1 MTTFGSTG
9 PRRDDA
15 VDEVDEVTM
24 AADDLL
30 LDRLGRG
37 EQQADTDSGAVAD
50 LLAQWRRALPDGT
63 EADVREPLSVLSAP
77 EVPRS
82 RRFGGRAARAVLAG
96 ATATVVAFGGAS
108 LAAANAGPDSPLWP
122 VTRVLYPD
130 RAESRTAADAVVQTL
145 GAARAAL
152 DQGRGTEA
160 DRLLDEASVLLTDVR
175 EPAVAQRLRTEVE
188 QLRVLV
194 VAVEVGRPAPRTRV
208 EAPSAGERSAPA
220 VPAEAVPSTA
230 APARGPARSTVPP
243 ERNVV
248 PAPDTGE
255 VAPPAPLTA
264 VPVQPGVPAPTLNVP
279 PLPG

>member
-9 PRRDDA
+9 PHRDMDA
-15 VDEVDEVTM
+15 VDEATM

-37 EQQADTDSGAVAD
+37 EQQADTDSGTVAD
-50 LLAQWRRALPDGT
+50 LLAQWRRALPDGA
-63 EADVREPLSVLSAP
+63 EADVREPLSALSVLPPP

-82 RRFGGRAARAVLAG
+82 RRFGGRAVRAVLAG
-96 ATATVVAFGGAS
+96 ATATVVGFGGAS

-122 VTRVLYPD
+122 ITRVLYPD
-130 RAESRTAADAVVQTL
+130 RAESRTAADAVVQAL

-152 DQGRGTEA
+152 DQGRGAEA
-160 DRLLDEASVLLTDVR
+160 GRLLDEASVLLTEVR
-175 EPAVAQRLRTEVE
+175 EPAVAQHLRTEVE
-188 QLRVLV
+188 QLRVLLV
-194 VAVEVGRPAPRTRV
+194 VEVDRPAPRTRV
-208 EAPSAGERSAPA
+208 EVPPAGERTAPA

-230 APARGPARSTVPP
+230 APARSPARATVPP

-255 VAPPAPLTA
+255 VAPPALTA
-264 VPVQPGVPAPTLNVP
+264 VPVQPDVPAPTLNVP

>member
-9 PRRDDA
+9 PHRDM
-15 VDEVDEVTM
+15 DEVDEATM

-30 LDRLGRG
+30 LDRLSRG

-63 EADVREPLSVLSAP
+63 EADVREPLSALPALPAP
-77 EVPRS
+77 EVPP
-82 RRFGGRAARAVLAG
+82 RRFGGHAARAVLAG

-108 LAAANAGPDSPLWP
+108 LAAANAGSDSPLWP
-122 VTRVLYPD
+122 ITRVLYPD
-130 RAESRTAADAVVQTL
+130 RAESRTAADAVVQAL

-152 DQGRGTEA
+152 DQGRGAEA
-160 DRLLDEASVLLTDVR
+160 DRLLDEASALLTEVR

-188 QLRVLV
+188 QLRVLI
-194 VAVEVGRPAPRTRV
+194 VAIEVDRPAPQTRV
-208 EAPSAGERSAPA
+208 EVPPGGERSAPA
-220 VPAEAVPSTA
+220 VPTEAVPSTA
-230 APARGPARSTVPP
+230 APARSPARATVPP

-255 VAPPAPLTA
+255 VAPPALTA
-264 VPVQPGVPAPTLNVP
+264 VPVEPDVPAPTLNVP